1 MITSGKWE
9 LAIYPHLPTGYKIK
23 SDDILFT
30 FYVIFGNK
38 KLGCDVIQKDGDIF
52 IFVRPQTTELKENSL
67 IYCLDYT
74 PSMYL
79 RKSFLNPLDKIDS
92 KIKGL
97 FSCNRV
103 FYQSNDIGEI
113 MHNYLLSCV
122 K

>member
-1 MITSGKWE
+1 
-9 LAIYPHLPTGYKIK
+9 
-23 SDDILFT
+23 
-30 FYVIFGNK
+30 
-38 KLGCDVIQKDGDIF
+38 
-52 IFVRPQTTELKENSL
+52 
-67 IYCLDYT
+67 
-74 PSMYL
+74 MYL